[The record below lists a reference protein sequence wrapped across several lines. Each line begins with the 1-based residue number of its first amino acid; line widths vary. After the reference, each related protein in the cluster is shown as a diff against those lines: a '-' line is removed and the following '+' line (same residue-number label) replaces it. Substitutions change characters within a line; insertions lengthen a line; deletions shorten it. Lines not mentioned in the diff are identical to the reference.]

1 MSIVDVMI
9 QILSE
14 TDNLKDRQAKGHNEY
29 LRGLLYLQKGP
40 SFEETWRIEIRRGIL
55 QYAVLAIVNR
65 HEKGIHGYGI
75 AKELEERT
83 DGLLQVKEGTLYPI
97 LHRLKKERLL
107 NVHDEKSESGPSRKI
122 YVLTGEGDRVYRHLT
137 VLVGDIFEKLEALKN
152 E

>member
-1 MSIVDVMI
+1 M
-9 QILSE
+9 
-14 TDNLKDRQAKGHNEY
+14 
-29 LRGLLYLQKGP
+29 QKGP
-40 SFEETWRIEIRRGIL
+40 NFEDSWRTEIRRGLL
-55 QYAVLAIVNR
+55 QYAVLAIVRR
-65 HEKGIHGYGI
+65 HESGIHGYGI

-107 NVHDEKSESGPSRKI
+107 NVYKEKSESGPSRKV

-137 VLVGDIFEKLEALKN
+137 VLLGDIFEKLEALKS

>member
-1 MSIVDVMI
+1 
-9 QILSE
+9 
-14 TDNLKDRQAKGHNEY
+14 
-29 LRGLLYLQKGP
+29 LQKGP
-40 SFEETWRIEIRRGIL
+40 SFEDTWRIEIRRGVL
-55 QYAVLAIVNR
+55 QYAVLAIVKR
-65 HEKGIHGYGI
+65 HESGIHGYGI

-107 NVHDEKSESGPSRKI
+107 NVRHEKSESGPKKKV

-137 VLVGDIFEKLEALKN
+137 VLVGDIFSKLEALKS